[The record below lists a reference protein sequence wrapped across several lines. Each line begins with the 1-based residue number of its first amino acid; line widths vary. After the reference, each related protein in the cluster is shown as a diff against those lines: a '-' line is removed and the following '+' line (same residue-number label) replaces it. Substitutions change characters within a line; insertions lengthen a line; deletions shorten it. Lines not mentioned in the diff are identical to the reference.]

1 MQEWKK
7 EIENNADRDVLI
19 YLVGNFAD
27 LGETEEREV
36 AKDEGEELM
45 KEKGL
50 HHHMEVSALNGM
62 NIDALFATL
71 TKHLFLEHNG
81 QLGEFKVDDSN
92 TLDNNRN
99 SSIHFKNELKN
110 SRVDLYKP

>member
-1 MQEWKK
+1 
-7 EIENNADRDVLI
+7 
-19 YLVGNFAD
+19 LVGNFAD
-27 LGETEEREV
+27 LGDTEEREV
-36 AKDEGEELM
+36 TKAEGEELI

-62 NIDALFATL
+62 NIDVLFETL

-81 QLGEFKVDDSN
+81 QLNEFKNDASN

-110 SRVDLYKP
+110 SRVDLYNPQKRDKKKGCKC